1 MDENQIEGAIQ
12 AESAA
17 LAATVRNAQAA
28 VRPLENPV
36 EDCEE
41 CGGEIPE
48 ARRRAAPHAVRCIDC
63 QTEFE
68 RRR

>member
-1 MDENQIEGAIQ
+1 MDENQIEVAIQ

-28 VRPLENPV
+28 VRPLDTPV
-36 EDCEE
+36 EDCED
-41 CGGEIPE
+41 CGEEIPL

-63 QTEFE
+63 QTAFE
-68 RRR
+68 RNR